1 MKTVKL
7 KASGYTWNCPECKKV
22 NYVGPAGIT
31 VQCEACKGKFAV
43 AKIVHRRANGPPS
56 QPPVDNQR
64 GKEPDQTNLQPSL
77 FSVQKRTN
85 SKGDMD
91 DDIPF

>member
-7 KASGYTWNCPECKKV
+7 KASGYTWNCPECRKA

-31 VQCEACKGKFAV
+31 VQCEACNGKFAV
-43 AKIVHRRANGPPS
+43 AKIVHRRANGSPS
-56 QPPVDNQR
+56 QPPADNQR
-64 GKEPDQTNLQPSL
+64 GKEPDQINFQPNLFPA
-77 FSVQKRTN
+77 QKRTN